1 MSSPVEEHFIC
12 NKCKHLRPLSGGCAA
27 FPGDIP
33 YGMGV
38 FFQHYKPLPGQKN
51 NIVFEAGAPDETTN

>member
-27 FPGDIP
+27 FPEDKDEVYQEI
-33 YGMGV
+33 
-38 FFQHYKPLPGQKN
+38 FTQAENYKKYS
-51 NIVFEAGAPDETTN
+51 